1 MRRTWKLC
9 QAALLAAA
17 LLSVQSSA
25 VGQVEKGPDADKAAT
40 EAQKTLQLLIKL
52 QESIDQLKKQGDDL
66 QRQVSNLPDEQ
77 RIDYQIRKTLAKELK
92 DTKDEMTALRQ
103 QLDLLQRDVASLKS
117 GAAASPRVA
126 FSSPATPG
134 RIKLINTFPSQMTVI
149 VNERSYRLA
158 PGATEVLENI
168 PAGQFTY
175 QVLGVQP
182 DMLVRSLAPN
192 ETFTITVYPR

>member
-1 MRRTWKLC
+1 MRRNWKLC

-17 LLSVQSSA
+17 LLTVHSSA
-25 VGQVEKGPDADKAAT
+25 VGQVDKGPEGDKAAT
-40 EAQKTLQLLIKL
+40 EAQKTLQLLIRL

-77 RIDYQIRKTLAKELK
+77 RIDYQIRKTLAKELT
-92 DTKDEMTALRQ
+92 DTKDEMSALRQ
-103 QLDLLQRDVASLKS
+103 PLDLLQRDVASLKS
-117 GAAASPRVA
+117 RNSPLVA
-126 FSSPATPG
+126 FSSPATPV

-182 DMLVRSLAPN
+182 DMLVRSLSPN

>member
-1 MRRTWKLC
+1 MRRNWKWC
-9 QAALLAAA
+9 QAALVLATMLA
-17 LLSVQSSA
+17 VQATA
-25 VGQVEKGPDADKAAT
+25 VGQVEKGPETDKTPAD
-40 EAQKTLQLLIKL
+40 AQKTLQLLIKL

-92 DTKDEMTALRQ
+92 DSKDEMTALRQ

-117 GAAASPRVA
+117 GAAPRVA
-126 FSSPATPG
+126 FSSPATLG
-134 RIKLINTFPSQMTVI
+134 RIRLVNTFPSQMTVI

-158 PGATEVLENI
+158 PGADQVLENI

-182 DMLVRSLAPN
+182 DLLVRSLAPN

>member
-1 MRRTWKLC
+1 MRRYWKWC
-9 QAALLAAA
+9 QAALVLAV
-17 LLSVQSSA
+17 LLTVHSSA

-92 DTKDEMTALRQ
+92 DSKDELAALRQ

-117 GAAASPRVA
+117 GAAPRVA
-126 FSSPATPG
+126 FSSPSTPG

-182 DMLVRSLAPN
+182 DLLVRSLAPN

>member
-1 MRRTWKLC
+1 MRRHWKYC
-9 QAALLAAA
+9 QAALVLAIVLA
-17 LLSVQSSA
+17 VQSSA
-25 VGQVEKGPDADKAAT
+25 VGQGPEGDKT
-40 EAQKTLQLLIKL
+40 PPDAQKTLQLLIKL

-92 DTKDEMTALRQ
+92 DSKDEIAALRQ
-103 QLDLLQRDVASLKS
+103 QLDLLQRDVASLKA
-117 GAAASPRVA
+117 GAGSRTA
-126 FSSPATPG
+126 FSSPATAG
-134 RIKLINTFPSQMTVI
+134 RIRLVNTFPSQMTVI

-158 PGATEVLENI
+158 PGATEMLENI

-182 DMLVRSLAPN
+182 DLLVRTLSPN